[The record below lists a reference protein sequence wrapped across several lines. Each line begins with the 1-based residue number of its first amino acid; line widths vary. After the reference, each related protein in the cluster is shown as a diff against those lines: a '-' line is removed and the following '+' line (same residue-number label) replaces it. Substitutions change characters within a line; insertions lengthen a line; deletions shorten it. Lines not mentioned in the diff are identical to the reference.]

1 VGSVGQ
7 REGRKVW
14 ARATAPTGQS
24 HRAARERGR
33 EGARVCADRRGPPV
47 RHRDAWTWARAGAGL
62 NGLPWAELGFPI
74 FLEFL
79 LPFLFIFSR
88 VFNSN
93 SNQVSNSNQIKY
105 VQHFKKYLGSI

>member
-1 VGSVGQ
+1 VLVG
-7 REGRKVW
+7 
-14 ARATAPTGQS
+14 AD
-24 HRAARERGR
+24 RGTR
-33 EGARVCADRRGPPV
+33 LSNTGARGG
-47 RHRDAWTWARAGAGL
+47 WAYWVGL
-62 NGLPWAELGFPI
+62 GRNGLFL

-105 VQHFKKYLGSI
+105 VQQFKEYLGSI